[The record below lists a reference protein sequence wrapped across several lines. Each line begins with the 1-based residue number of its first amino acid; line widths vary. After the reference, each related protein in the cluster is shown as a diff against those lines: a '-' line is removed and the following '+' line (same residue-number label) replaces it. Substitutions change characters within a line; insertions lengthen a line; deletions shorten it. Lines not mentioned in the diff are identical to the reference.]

1 MQITQAPKKKSELA
15 PTSITEMEIANLLN
29 LRESK
34 SFLKKR
40 LEQIDSDLE
49 SLEQELIGRIEDGA
63 EVTCRYPVSVKVTE
77 RRYPSWKDAFLGIA
91 GEQEAK
97 RITES
102 TAPTIS
108 KSLIVTEK

>member
-1 MQITQAPKKKSELA
+1 MQITQASKKKSELEA
-15 PTSITEMEIANLLN
+15 TPITEMEIANLLN

-49 SLEQELIGRIEDGA
+49 SLEQELIGRIEHGVT
-63 EVTCRYPVSVKVTE
+63 VTCRYPVSVKVTE
-77 RRYPSWKDAFLGIA
+77 RRYPSWKDAFIGIA

>member
-1 MQITQAPKKKSELA
+1 MQISQASKKKSELEA
-15 PTSITEMEIANLLN
+15 TAITEIEIASLLN

-49 SLEQELIGRIEDGA
+49 SLEQELIGRIEHGA
-63 EVTCRYPVSVKVTE
+63 KVTCRYPVNVKVSE
-77 RRYPSWKDAFLGIA
+77 RRYPSWKDAFIRIA

-102 TAPTIS
+102 TSPTVS
-108 KSLIVTEK
+108 KSLVVLEK